1 VGVWLAFAV
10 AGVAFVFLL
19 MTGALNSAVPDASR
33 RRRWREVAN
42 QVLNALFTIMCVC
55 QHPRLCHHLALLLR
69 WHDADAAELRGVY
82 CKNAAASPKRERH
95 HVPVVLL
102 LLHATC
108 FAQYAYCVL
117 FWAFSSETRP
127 DWAVNFCMG
136 FGDSVSPP
144 HSTWSTARLTEGLC
158 SSRRCPP
165 TTTKMPS
172 R

>member
-82 CKNAAASPKRERH
+82 CKNAAASPKRAPPRPCRAAAAPRH
-95 HVPVVLL
+95 VLRAVRL
-102 LLHATC
+102 LRALLGVQQRDAPRLGRQLLHG
-108 FAQYAYCVL
+108 V
-117 FWAFSSETRP
+117 R
-127 DWAVNFCMG
+127 
-136 FGDSVSPP
+136 
-144 HSTWSTARLTEGLC
+144 
-158 SSRRCPP
+158 
-165 TTTKMPS
+165 
-172 R
+172 